1 MFPIRIVFYCQ
12 KGSTLMDEFNKI
24 VSMME
29 SGHIIKVD
37 GQMGCPAQNHVGRGD
52 NSGEYYIFTT
62 AYLLVAF
69 YMFLL
74 GQSFSFIVPG
84 WDVIWQNKYRSHLQ
98 NNKVFNEQ
106 VPLSLTG
113 YFINMFLRIDMQ
125 NDLLKIAWT
134 VLLIPW
140 DSHVCFP

>member
-1 MFPIRIVFYCQ
+1 
-12 KGSTLMDEFNKI
+12 MDEFNKI

-84 WDVIWQNKYRSHLQ
+84 
-98 NNKVFNEQ
+98 
-106 VPLSLTG
+106 
-113 YFINMFLRIDMQ
+113 
-125 NDLLKIAWT
+125 
-134 VLLIPW
+134 
-140 DSHVCFP
+140 